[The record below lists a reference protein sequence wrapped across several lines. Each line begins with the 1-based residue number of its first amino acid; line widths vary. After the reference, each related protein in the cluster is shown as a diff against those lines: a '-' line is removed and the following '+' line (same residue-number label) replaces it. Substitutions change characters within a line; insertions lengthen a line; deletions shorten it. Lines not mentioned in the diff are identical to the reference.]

1 MRRGDEAPASALLGH
16 GSAKALTDMENL
28 PTREDVLDAASR
40 ICGLVEQTPLLPL
53 RLRGHDVWLKCE
65 SLQTGGSFKLRGASN
80 RLALLTKEERKAGVV
95 AFSSGNHAQ
104 GVAIAARRLG
114 TPALIVMPSD
124 APAPK
129 VAGTRAQGADIHFY
143 DRMTEDRIAIA
154 KAIAEER
161 GAVLVPSFDDPHII
175 AGQGTA
181 GLEILD
187 QCPEPV
193 RQIVVCCGGGGLAAG
208 LALACPDAAM
218 VTAEPE
224 GWDDMARSLAAGRIE
239 PVGPK
244 PPPTACDALQ
254 TPLVSPLT
262 FGILKA
268 GGTVGVA
275 VSEEEVRGAVRFA
288 WSELQLKAEP
298 GGAAALA
305 AVLAGKVELVPGTV
319 VLLTGSNMDEEAHK
333 AWVSGS
339 PANAGAQ

>member
-1 MRRGDEAPASALLGH
+1 MSDNLI
-16 GSAKALTDMENL
+16 L
-28 PTREDVLDAASR
+28 PTTADVLAASER
-40 ICGLVEQTPLLPL
+40 IAGLVETTPLLSL
-53 RLRGHDVWLKCE
+53 RLHGHDLWLKCE

-80 RLALLTKEERKAGVV
+80 RLALLSEAEQRAGVV

-114 TPALIVMPSD
+114 VPALIVMPSA

-129 VAGTRAQGADIHFY
+129 VAGTREQGAEVVFY

-154 KAIAEER
+154 RTIAEER

-181 GLEILD
+181 GLEILE

-193 RQIVVCCGGGGLAAG
+193 RRIVVCCGGGGLAAG
-208 LALACPDAAM
+208 IALACPESEI

-224 GWDDMARSLAAGRIE
+224 GWDDMAGSLAAGEIE
-239 PVGPK
+239 PVCPNA
-244 PPPTACDALQ
+244 PPTACDALQ

-262 FGILKA
+262 FGVLSA
-268 GGTVGVA
+268 RGVRGVA
-275 VSEEEVRGAVRFA
+275 VSEEEVRAAVRLA
-288 WSELQLKAEP
+288 WTELGLKVEP

-305 AVLAGKVELVPGTV
+305 AVLAGRVEVVPGTV
-319 VLLTGSNMDEEAHK
+319 VLLTGSNMDPAVHAE
-333 AWVSGS
+333 WVK
-339 PANAGAQ
+339 